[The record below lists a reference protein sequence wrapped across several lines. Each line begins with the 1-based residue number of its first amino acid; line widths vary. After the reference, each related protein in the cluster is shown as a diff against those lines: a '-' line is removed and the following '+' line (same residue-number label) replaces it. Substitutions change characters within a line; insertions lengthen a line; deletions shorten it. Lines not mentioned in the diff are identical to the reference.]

1 MASTRFEVSKFN
13 GHGDFALWRKKI
25 RAILVQHKVAKILD
39 EERLP
44 ENITESE
51 KRDMDEMAYSTI
63 LLYLSDEVLR
73 LVDEATTTGELWKKL
88 ESLYLTKSLPN
99 KIYIKEKFFGY
110 KMDQSKS
117 LEENLDEFQK
127 IVVDL
132 NNIGE
137 KMSDENQAVIL
148 LNSLPETYRE
158 VKAAIKYGRDSLT
171 MSIVLDALKTRNLEI
186 KKERKD
192 GELLMARGRSEKK
205 SWKGKERSFRSKSK
219 GKSRKCFLCHKEGH
233 FKKNC
238 PLNKSREAST
248 SEANVTGGY
257 NSAEITDGYDSA
269 ETGYESAEVLMVSH
283 RDIQD
288 AWIMD
293 SGCTFHMT
301 PHRDFLTNFQKV
313 DGGKVLLGDN
323 GTCDVKGTGSVQI
336 ATHDGMVRIL
346 TIVRYVPKLKRNLI
360 SLGELDRSG
369 CTIKFE
375 NGVMKVTKGSLVKLR
390 GTLRHGLYV
399 LEGTTVSGSAAIAS
413 GKITDM
419 SMLWHKRLAHVSE
432 RGLQALSQ
440 QGLLG
445 GVKNVELPF
454 CEHCIMGK
462 STRVKF
468 GKGKHTTKGILD
480 YVHSDLWGPT
490 KEVSMGGSRYFISII
505 DDFSRKVWIYPL
517 KQKDEAFGKFL
528 EWKKQVENQTGR
540 KVKYLR
546 TDNGLEFVNNKFNQF
561 CKSEGITRHFTVTYT
576 PQQNG
581 LAERFNR
588 TIMERTRCLLTNASL
603 PLKFWGE
610 AAQTACYLINRSPST
625 ALNLKTPQ
633 EVWTGKAPSL
643 EHLRV
648 FGCTAYAHVKDGKL
662 NKRALKCM
670 FIGYPQGV
678 KGYKL
683 WCIEKG
689 MNKCIISRDVTF
701 NETEMPYCVKEQQKQ
716 QTGDHVVT
724 EVRIAS
730 EVRPSIDL
738 DNQPLLVSE
747 IEDTQQSE
755 FDGIQSQQERILI
768 DEGAFIEESSSN
780 NDLQNYQLTRDRVQR
795 ERHAPIRYGYADLV
809 AYALTCAADSIEAE
823 PLTFKEAIVSDSK
836 KQWKDAME
844 EELFSLHKN
853 QTWSLVPKPPNQKL
867 IQSKWIYKI
876 KPGTGG
882 NSKPRYKARLV
893 AKGYTQKEGVDFHE
907 IFSPVVRHSSI
918 RLILSIAV
926 HFDMF
931 IEQMDVTTAFLHGE
945 LEEVI
950 YMAQPKG
957 YEVKGKEDMVCRLH
971 KSLYGLKQSPRQWYI
986 RFVTFIL
993 KQGFHR
999 NSYDACVYWKQ
1010 SQKGTY
1016 IYLLLYVDDMILV
1029 SKDYAE
1035 ICELKKQLSNEF
1047 EMKDLGELKR
1057 ILGMDVKRDKEKG
1070 LLTISQE
1077 SYVIK
1082 LLEKYNMSGSKA
1094 VSTPLASHFRLSSS
1108 QCPVTKQERI
1118 EMSNIPYC
1126 NAVGSIMYL
1135 MICTRPDLG
1144 YAMSMISRFMSNPG
1158 KEHWKA
1164 VKWVLRYLKGSAS
1177 VSLCYSR
1184 DCDKSTLLEGFTDA
1198 DYAADLDK
1206 RRSLSGHIF
1215 RLYGNVVSWK
1225 VNLQPVVALS
1235 TTESE
1240 YISLGEAVKEAV
1252 WLKRIVGELLSQELI
1267 PIIHCDS
1274 QSAIHLAKNPSHH
1287 ERSKHIDVK
1296 FHYIRNVIAQ
1306 KDVELV
1312 KVHTVENL
1320 SDMLTK
1326 ALSAHRFKYLLDE
1339 LNVKSG

>member
-13 GHGDFALWRKKI
+13 GNGDFALWRKKI
-25 RAILVQHKVAKILD
+25 IAILVQHKVAKILD
-39 EERLP
+39 EGRLL

-88 ESLYLTKSLPN
+88 ESIYLTKSLPN
-99 KIYIKEKFFGY
+99 KISIKEKFFGY

-132 NNIGE
+132 NNI
-137 KMSDENQAVIL
+137 
-148 LNSLPETYRE
+148 
-158 VKAAIKYGRDSLT
+158 
-171 MSIVLDALKTRNLEI
+171 VLDALKTRNLEI
-186 KKERKD
+186 KKECKD

-205 SWKGKERSFRSKSK
+205 SWKGKERSFRSKPK

-238 PLNKSREAST
+238 PLNKTREAST
-248 SEANVTGGY
+248 SEANV
-257 NSAEITDGYDSA
+257 TDGYDSA
-269 ETGYESAEVLMVSH
+269 ETGYESVEK
-283 RDIQD
+283 
-288 AWIMD
+288 
-293 SGCTFHMT
+293 G
-301 PHRDFLTNFQKV
+301 

-336 ATHDGMVRIL
+336 STHDGMVRIL
-346 TIVRYVPKLKRNLI
+346 TNVRYVPKLKRNLI
-360 SLGELDRSG
+360 SLCELDRSG
-369 CTIKFE
+369 CTIKSE
-375 NGVMKVTKGSLVKLR
+375 IGVMKVTKGSLVKLR

-399 LEGTTVSGSAAIAS
+399 LEGTTVSDSVAIAS

-432 RGLQALSQ
+432 RGLQALFQ

-454 CEHCIMGK
+454 CEHCIMEK

-490 KEVSMGGSRYFISII
+490 KEVSMGSSRYFISII

-528 EWKKQVENQTGR
+528 EWQKQVENQTGR
-540 KVKYLR
+540 KVKYLM
-546 TDNGLEFVNNKFNQF
+546 TDNGLEFVNNKSNHF

-581 LAERFNR
+581 LDERFNR
-588 TIMERTRCLLTNASL
+588 TIMERTR
-603 PLKFWGE
+603 
-610 AAQTACYLINRSPST
+610 SPSS

-633 EVWTGKAPSL
+633 KVWIGKAPSL

-648 FGCTAYAHVKDGKL
+648 FGCIAYAHVKDGKL

-678 KGYKL
+678 K
-683 WCIEKG
+683 
-689 MNKCIISRDVTF
+689 
-701 NETEMPYCVKEQQKQ
+701 
-716 QTGDHVVT
+716 
-724 EVRIAS
+724 EVRIAL
-730 EVRPSIDL
+730 EVRPLVDL
-738 DNQPLLVSE
+738 DDQPPLVSE

-755 FDGIQSQQERILI
+755 FDCVQSQQERILI
-768 DEGAFIEESSSN
+768 DEGAFVEENLSN

-795 ERHAPIRYGYADLV
+795 ERHADLV
-809 AYALTCAADSIEAE
+809 AYALTCAANSIEAE
-823 PLTFKEAIVSDSK
+823 SLTFEEAIVSNSK

-844 EELFSLHKN
+844 AELFSLHKN

-918 RLILSIAV
+918 RLILSIVV

-931 IEQMDVTTAFLHGE
+931 IEQMDVTTTFLHGE

-957 YEVKGKEDMVCRLH
+957 YEVKGKEDMVFRLH

-986 RFVTFIL
+986 RFDTFIL

-999 NSYDACVYWKQ
+999 NSYDACVYWKL

-1029 SKDYAE
+1029 SKDYVE

-1057 ILGMDVKRDKEKG
+1057 ILGMDA
-1070 LLTISQE
+1070 I
-1077 SYVIK
+1077 
-1082 LLEKYNMSGSKA
+1082 
-1094 VSTPLASHFRLSSS
+1094 STPLASHFRLSSS
-1108 QCPVTKQERI
+1108 QCPVTKQE
-1118 EMSNIPYC
+1118 
-1126 NAVGSIMYL
+1126 
-1135 MICTRPDLG
+1135 RPDLG

-1198 DYAADLDK
+1198 NYVADLDK

-1225 VNLQPVVALS
+1225 VNLQPIAALS

-1240 YISLGEAVKEAV
+1240 YISLGEA
-1252 WLKRIVGELLSQELI
+1252 
-1267 PIIHCDS
+1267 
-1274 QSAIHLAKNPSHH
+1274 SAIHLAKNPSHH

-1296 FHYIRNVIAQ
+1296 FHYIRNVIGQ

-1312 KVHTVENL
+1312 KVHTVNKKRTKKGEEKGRVTTDQLIYRERERERERRRAIDDEWCGGLAFSNNRSVFTVTAWAIGRSASVLQIVDLVDFYNCSSNFALNKILQAGSQSGSSHSELVDENITEAKL
-1320 SDMLTK
+1320 FILRNNQTWPLVTK
-1326 ALSAHRFKYLLDE
+1326 PLIQKLIQPKLFKSGGDSKLRYKARLVAKVLLAHRFKYWSDE
-1339 LNVKSG
+1339 LKVILQEIKVFSTHKKASEETTSKNTPYPDTTFYTLDKGTFFDIVIESSGKRTSFSTSG

>member
-44 ENITESE
+44 DNITESE

-248 SEANVTGGY
+248 SEANVTDGY

-346 TIVRYVPKLKRNLI
+346 TNVRYVPKLKRNLI

-369 CTIKFE
+369 CTIKSE

-413 GKITDM
+413 GKITDV

-480 YVHSDLWGPT
+480 YIHSDLWGPT

-603 PLKFWGE
+603 PLKFWG
-610 AAQTACYLINRSPST
+610 APQACYLINRSPST

-633 EVWTGKAPSL
+633 EVSTGKAPSL

-738 DNQPLLVSE
+738 DNQPPLVSE

-795 ERHAPIRYGYADLV
+795 ERHAPI
-809 AYALTCAADSIEAE
+809 SE
-823 PLTFKEAIVSDSK
+823 PLTFEEAIVSDSK

-986 RFVTFIL
+986 RFDTFIL

-1082 LLEKYNMSGSKA
+1082 LLEKYNMSDSKA

-1206 RRSLSGHIF
+1206 RRSLSGYIF

-1252 WLKRIVGELLSQELI
+1252 WLKRIVGELLSQEFI

>member
-1 MASTRFEVSKFN
+1 
-13 GHGDFALWRKKI
+13 
-25 RAILVQHKVAKILD
+25 
-39 EERLP
+39 
-44 ENITESE
+44 
-51 KRDMDEMAYSTI
+51 
-63 LLYLSDEVLR
+63 
-73 LVDEATTTGELWKKL
+73 
-88 ESLYLTKSLPN
+88 
-99 KIYIKEKFFGY
+99 
-110 KMDQSKS
+110 
-117 LEENLDEFQK
+117 
-127 IVVDL
+127 
-132 NNIGE
+132 
-137 KMSDENQAVIL
+137 MSDENQAVIL

-158 VKAAIKYGRDSLT
+158 VKGAIKYGRDSLT

-248 SEANVTGGY
+248 SEANVTDEY

-346 TIVRYVPKLKRNLI
+346 TNVRYVPKLKRNLI

-369 CTIKFE
+369 CTIKSE

-399 LEGTTVSGSAAIAS
+399 LEGTIVSGSAAIAS
-413 GKITDM
+413 GKVTDM

-440 QGLLG
+440 QGFLG
-445 GVKNVELPF
+445 GVKNVELSF
-454 CEHCIMGK
+454 CENCIMGK
-462 STRVKF
+462 STRVTF

-490 KEVSMGGSRYFISII
+490 KEVSMGGSRYFVSII

-561 CKSEGITRHFTVTYT
+561 CKPEGITRHFTVTYT

-625 ALNLKTPQ
+625 ALNLKTRQ

-689 MNKCIISRDVTF
+689 MNKCIISRDVIF
-701 NETEMPYCVKEQQKQ
+701 NETEMPHCVKEQQKQ

-724 EVRIAS
+724 EVRIAL

-738 DNQPLLVSE
+738 DNQPSLVSE

-755 FDGIQSQQERILI
+755 FDAS
-768 DEGAFIEESSSN
+768 
-780 NDLQNYQLTRDRVQR
+780 Y
-795 ERHAPIRYGYADLV
+795 
-809 AYALTCAADSIEAE
+809 
-823 PLTFKEAIVSDSK
+823 EAIVSDSK

-876 KPGTGG
+876 KPGTRG

-907 IFSPVVRHSSI
+907 IFSSVVRHSSI

-931 IEQMDVTTAFLHGE
+931 IEQMDVTTTFLHGE

-986 RFVTFIL
+986 RFDTFIL

-1057 ILGMDVKRDKEKG
+1057 ILGMDVKRDREKG

-1082 LLEKYNMSGSKA
+1082 LLENIICLVA
-1094 VSTPLASHFRLSSS
+1094 RQS
-1108 QCPVTKQERI
+1108 QHP
-1118 EMSNIPYC
+1118 
-1126 NAVGSIMYL
+1126 
-1135 MICTRPDLG
+1135 
-1144 YAMSMISRFMSNPG
+1144 
-1158 KEHWKA
+1158 
-1164 VKWVLRYLKGSAS
+1164 
-1177 VSLCYSR
+1177 
-1184 DCDKSTLLEGFTDA
+1184 
-1198 DYAADLDK
+1198 
-1206 RRSLSGHIF
+1206 
-1215 RLYGNVVSWK
+1215 
-1225 VNLQPVVALS
+1225 
-1235 TTESE
+1235 
-1240 YISLGEAVKEAV
+1240 
-1252 WLKRIVGELLSQELI
+1252 
-1267 PIIHCDS
+1267 
-1274 QSAIHLAKNPSHH
+1274 
-1287 ERSKHIDVK
+1287 
-1296 FHYIRNVIAQ
+1296 
-1306 KDVELV
+1306 
-1312 KVHTVENL
+1312 
-1320 SDMLTK
+1320 
-1326 ALSAHRFKYLLDE
+1326 
-1339 LNVKSG
+1339 

>member
-1 MASTRFEVSKFN
+1 MASTRFEMSKFN
-13 GHGDFALWRKKI
+13 GNGDFAIWRKKI
-25 RAILVQHKVAKILD
+25 RVILVQHKVAKILD
-39 EERLP
+39 EEKLP

-51 KRDMDEMAYSTI
+51 KRDMDEMTYSTI

-88 ESLYLTKSLPN
+88 ESLYLTKFLPN
-99 KIYIKEKFFGY
+99 KEKFFRY

-127 IVVDL
+127 IIVDL
-132 NNIGE
+132 SNIGE

-205 SWKGKERSFRSKSK
+205 SWKGKERSSRSKSK
-219 GKSRKCFLCHKEGH
+219 GKSRKCFLCHKGH

-248 SEANVTGGY
+248 SEANVTDGY
-257 NSAEITDGYDSA
+257 NFAEITD
-269 ETGYESAEVLMVSH
+269 GYESAEVLMVSH

-301 PHRDFLTNFQKV
+301 PHRDFLTNFQKG

-323 GTCDVKGTGSVQI
+323 GICDVKRTGSVQI
-336 ATHDGMVRIL
+336 ATHDEMVRIL
-346 TIVRYVPKLKRNLI
+346 TNVRYVPKLKRNLI

-369 CTIKFE
+369 CTIKSE

-399 LEGTTVSGSAAIAS
+399 LEGTTVSGSTAIAS
-413 GKITDM
+413 GKVTYM
-419 SMLWHKRLAHVSE
+419 FMLWHNRLAHVSE

-440 QGLLG
+440 QGLLE
-445 GVKNVELPF
+445 GVKNVELSF

-462 STRVKF
+462 CTRVQF

-490 KEVSMGGSRYFISII
+490 KEAFMGGSRYFISII

-528 EWKKQVENQTGR
+528 EWKKQVEKQ
-540 KVKYLR
+540 
-546 TDNGLEFVNNKFNQF
+546 
-561 CKSEGITRHFTVTYT
+561 
-576 PQQNG
+576 
-581 LAERFNR
+581 
-588 TIMERTRCLLTNASL
+588 
-603 PLKFWGE
+603 
-610 AAQTACYLINRSPST
+610 
-625 ALNLKTPQ
+625 
-633 EVWTGKAPSL
+633 TGKAPSL
-643 EHLRV
+643 DHLKV
-648 FGCTAYAHVKDGKL
+648 FGCTTYAHVKDGKL

-678 KGYKL
+678 K
-683 WCIEKG
+683 
-689 MNKCIISRDVTF
+689 
-701 NETEMPYCVKEQQKQ
+701 KERKQ
-716 QTGDHVVT
+716 QTSDHVVT
-724 EVRIAS
+724 KVRIAS
-730 EVRPSIDL
+730 EGRPSVGLYAFSD
-738 DNQPLLVSE
+738 QPPLVSK

-780 NDLQNYQLTRDRVQR
+780 NDLQNYQLTRDRAQR

-809 AYALTCAADSIEAE
+809 AYALTCAADGIEE
-823 PLTFKEAIVSDSK
+823 KPLTFEKAIVSDSK
-836 KQWKDAME
+836 KRWKDVME
-844 EELFSLHKN
+844 VELFSLHKN
-853 QTWSLVPKPPNQKL
+853 QTWSLVPKPLNQKL

-876 KPGTGG
+876 KPGTWG

-907 IFSPVVRHSSI
+907 VFSPVVRHSSI

-931 IEQMDVTTAFLHGE
+931 IEQMDVTTTFLHGE

-950 YMAQPKG
+950 YMAHLRAMR
-957 YEVKGKEDMVCRLH
+957 D
-971 KSLYGLKQSPRQWYI
+971 S
-986 RFVTFIL
+986 T
-993 KQGFHR
+993 
-999 NSYDACVYWKQ
+999 
-1010 SQKGTY
+1010 GTHMMLVFTGN
-1016 IYLLLYVDDMILV
+1016 YLR
-1029 SKDYAE
+1029 K
-1035 ICELKKQLSNEF
+1035 LSNEF

-1057 ILGMDVKRDKEKG
+1057 ILGMDVKRDRKKG
-1070 LLTISQE
+1070 LSTISQE

-1082 LLEKYNMSGSKA
+1082 LLEKYNISGSKA
-1094 VSTPLASHFRLSSS
+1094 VSTPLASYFRLSSS
-1108 QCPVTKQERI
+1108 QCPVTKQER
-1118 EMSNIPYC
+1118 
-1126 NAVGSIMYL
+1126 
-1135 MICTRPDLG
+1135 PDLG
-1144 YAMSMISRFMSNPG
+1144 YVMSMISRFMSNPG
-1158 KEHWKA
+1158 KEHWKV
-1164 VKWVLRYLKGSAS
+1164 VKWVLRYLKGSTS

-1184 DCDKSTLLEGFTDA
+1184 DYDKSTLLEGFTDA
-1198 DYAADLDK
+1198 DYVADLDK

-1252 WLKRIVGELLSQELI
+1252 RLQRIVGELLSQEFI

-1274 QSAIHLAKNPSHH
+1274 QSAIYLAKNPYHH

-1296 FHYIRNVIAQ
+1296 FHYIRNVIA
-1306 KDVELV
+1306 
-1312 KVHTVENL
+1312 
-1320 SDMLTK
+1320 
-1326 ALSAHRFKYLLDE
+1326 
-1339 LNVKSG
+1339 

>member
-1 MASTRFEVSKFN
+1 
-13 GHGDFALWRKKI
+13 
-25 RAILVQHKVAKILD
+25 
-39 EERLP
+39 
-44 ENITESE
+44 
-51 KRDMDEMAYSTI
+51 
-63 LLYLSDEVLR
+63 
-73 LVDEATTTGELWKKL
+73 
-88 ESLYLTKSLPN
+88 
-99 KIYIKEKFFGY
+99 
-110 KMDQSKS
+110 MDQSKS

-248 SEANVTGGY
+248 SEANVTDGY
-257 NSAEITDGYDSA
+257 NSAEITNGYDSA

-346 TIVRYVPKLKRNLI
+346 TNVLYVPKLKRNLI

-369 CTIKFE
+369 CTIKSE
-375 NGVMKVTKGSLVKLR
+375 NGVMKVTKGSLVKLK

-413 GKITDM
+413 GKVTDM

-468 GKGKHTTKGILD
+468 GKGKHITKGILD

-662 NKRALKCM
+662 NKRALKCI

-738 DNQPLLVSE
+738 DNQPPLVSE

-823 PLTFKEAIVSDSK
+823 PLTFEEAIVSDSK

-876 KPGTGG
+876 KP
-882 NSKPRYKARLV
+882 
-893 AKGYTQKEGVDFHE
+893 
-907 IFSPVVRHSSI
+907 VVRHSSI

-931 IEQMDVTTAFLHGE
+931 IEQMDVTTTFLHGE

-957 YEVKGKEDMVCRLH
+957 YEVKGKEDMVCRDMVCRLH

-986 RFVTFIL
+986 RFDTFIL
-993 KQGFHR
+993 KQGSTETH
-999 NSYDACVYWKQ
+999 
-1010 SQKGTY
+1010 
-1016 IYLLLYVDDMILV
+1016 MMLV
-1029 SKDYAE
+1029 FTGNN
-1035 ICELKKQLSNEF
+1035 LKKVRTSIYCC
-1047 EMKDLGELKR
+1047 ELKR

-1082 LLEKYNMSGSKA
+1082 LLEKYNMSDSKA

-1144 YAMSMISRFMSNPG
+1144 YAMS
-1158 KEHWKA
+1158 
-1164 VKWVLRYLKGSAS
+1164 SAS

-1206 RRSLSGHIF
+1206 RSQLLLC
-1215 RLYGNVVSWK
+1215 RLR
-1225 VNLQPVVALS
+1225 
-1235 TTESE
+1235 TE

-1252 WLKRIVGELLSQELI
+1252 WLKRIVGELLSQEFI

-1274 QSAIHLAKNPSHH
+1274 QNAIHLAKNPSHH

-1326 ALSAHRFKYLLDE
+1326 ALSAHRTPAACGVFFPDNRSVFTATARATSVFLLGFPLGLFGFIPVDSVG
-1339 LNVKSG
+1339 LTTWANSGLFSIGFWVYSYGQRWSVSGGRRSASFFVGSVQRVLIFQFS